1 MIIMNDRYKHD
12 PVGVDNTLATLKRIR
27 GEYEEKIKELE
38 NLALEI
44 SSSTSWKDALVKTEF
59 MNTYNSYLKIY
70 KNICGK
76 LEVHE
81 KYLDKKSKLAR
92 QIERNYSR

>member
-1 MIIMNDRYKHD
+1 MKERYKHD

-27 GEYEEKIKELE
+27 GEYEEKIRELE

-44 SSSTSWKDALVKTEF
+44 SSSSSWKDALVKTEF
-59 MNTYNSYLKIY
+59 MNSYNAYIKIY

-76 LEVHE
+76 MDVHE
-81 KYLDKKSKLAR
+81 KYLAKKSKLAR